1 MKKFV
6 TLIFILLLAI
16 CVSAQEGGGI
26 FKRGAIFS
34 KEQKKE
40 TSGVRAPGLPGHN
53 EPGDQDAPIS
63 GIAFPLVFAAGYLAL
78 KNRNNKE

>member
-1 MKKFV
+1 MKKFI

-26 FKRGAIFS
+26 LKRGAIFS

-40 TSGVRAPGLPGHN
+40 TISTPGLPGHDK
-53 EPGDQDAPIS
+53 PGNQDAPIS

-78 KNRNNKE
+78 KNRRDKE